1 VTPVRTLRTGAV
13 AGLPVDRILFT
24 VLFLAAVVLAA
35 VLSARHPVAVDWSD
49 SGRNTLSSASA
60 ELLARMPGRIH
71 VRAFVAEERRLREAV
86 RQLLERYRRIHDGV
100 HLVFVNPD
108 REPRETERLGVRQEG
123 ELVVEYEGRRENV
136 RGLSEA
142 SLSNALAR
150 LARGER
156 WVAFTSGHGERALD
170 TEARTDLGRFAR
182 HLQTSGFTVQPLDP
196 ARVEAVPDNVAVVV
210 VAAPR
215 APLADAAQAV
225 LVAHVAAGGNLLWLA
240 DPGAATLPAL
250 SRALGVAP
258 EPGMLVDPGS
268 RLDGR
273 STPEFI
279 PVPGYASHPVTEGL
293 EGMSAFPTAT
303 SLAWEAPAGWQTR
316 GLAATGLRAWR
327 ETGDLDQ
334 AVSFDPEHDAAGPVD
349 LAVAMQRPRPGGGS
363 QRVLVVGDAD
373 FLSNAYLGL
382 GANLALGRNAVNWL
396 SEDDRLLDVPA
407 VMAPDLDFAPSQPA
421 RAAIALGAPLL
432 LPLLLLAIGLLR
444 WQRRRAR

>member
-1 VTPVRTLRTGAV
+1 
-13 AGLPVDRILFT
+13 VDRIVFT

-35 VLSARHPVAVDWSD
+35 VLSARHPLALDWTR
-49 SGRNTLSSASA
+49 SGRNTLSAASA
-60 ELLARMPGRIH
+60 ELLSRMPGRIQ
-71 VRAFVAEERRLREAV
+71 VRAFVGEDRRLREAV

-100 HLVFVNPD
+100 RLEFVDPG
-108 REPRETERLGVRQEG
+108 REPRQTERLGVRQEG

-156 WVAFTSGHGERALD
+156 WVAITSGHGDRALG

-182 HLQTSGFTVQPLDP
+182 HLETLGFTVQPLDP
-196 ARVEAVPDNVAVVV
+196 SRVDAVPDNVALVL

-215 APLADAAQAV
+215 APLPDAAQSV
-225 LVAHVAAGGNLLWLA
+225 LVTHVASGGNLLWLA
-240 DPGAATLPAL
+240 DPGAAALPEL
-250 SRALGVAP
+250 SRVLGVTP
-258 EPGMLVDPGS
+258 EPGMLIDPAS

-273 STPEFI
+273 PTPEFI
-279 PVPGYASHPVTEGL
+279 PVPGYASHPVTENL
-293 EGMSAFPTAT
+293 DRMSAFPTAT
-303 SLAWEAPAGWQTR
+303 SLAWEAPEGWQTR

-334 AVSFDPEHDAAGPVD
+334 AVSFDAERDTAGPLD
-349 LAVAMQRPRPGGGS
+349 LAVALQRPRPSGGS

-382 GANLALGRNAVNWL
+382 AANLALGSNAVSWL
-396 SEDDRLLDVPA
+396 SEDDRLLDVP
-407 VMAPDLDFAPSQPA
+407 VV
-421 RAAIALGAPLL
+421 RALGAPLL
-432 LPLLLLAIGLLR
+432 LPVVVLALGLLR